1 MSHEIP
7 YPDRLIAGHLPAAQL
22 EDHNIAVPPITGVA
36 VAELISSQQ
45 MQAGFPAIPDY
56 RGQYYLVGYS
66 FNAPLRPLP
75 EIQC

>member
-36 VAELISSQQ
+36 VAELI
-45 MQAGFPAIPDY
+45 
-56 RGQYYLVGYS
+56 
-66 FNAPLRPLP
+66 
-75 EIQC
+75 